1 MKKII
6 TILTLIVTILA
17 QANDGVY
24 YTSGNQLVPLAE
36 TTISVSKEILTIS
49 ILDNGQAQVDV
60 YYEFLNPNATPKTL
74 LMGFEA
80 DPSYNDDYKFHPNG
94 KHPHIH
100 NFTVEM
106 NGQKITHKNAVSAL
120 DKFAPLNTAQWQLD
134 DDMGLMLVNKK
145 THQTL
150 QDYAYVYYFN
160 ATFQPGINRIH
171 HTYSYT
177 MSETVGTAFEI
188 PYKLSP
194 AGRWAGGQIGDFT
207 LIIRADKTAKH
218 FLVGKESLP
227 GTKPQVIEGTCKL
240 RDTDLYETPMWE
252 VSLRNGAIQFHATN
266 FRPNPNREL
275 HINAANVLTSFNEQ
289 ARFGEFY
296 DRSSVMDLYIYE
308 MRDEDEK
315 PDMDFVRRIAHNLP
329 YANRGRVF
337 HNPEVKKYIESLWWY
352 MPDPNYKDDTSDF
365 TKSDWE
371 YIRY

>member
-171 HTYSYT
+171 HTYTYT
-177 MSETVGTAFEI
+177 MSETVGTSYEI

-194 AGRWAGGQIGDFT
+194 AGRWAGGKIGDFT

-218 FLVGKESLP
+218 FLVGRDALAGLE
-227 GTKPQVIEGTCKL
+227 PQVVEGAGKMRKTSH
-240 RDTDLYETPMWE
+240 YEINFHE
-252 VSLRNGAIQFHATN
+252 VSLRNGAIKFHTTD
-266 FRPNPNREL
+266 FRPNPENEL
-275 HINAANVLTSFNEQ
+275 IIWSANVMTSFNPD
-289 ARFGEFY
+289 AIFGQYY
-296 DRSSVMDLYIYE
+296 DRSSRLELYMYE
-308 MRDEDEK
+308 EVEGEK
-315 PDMDFVRRIAHNLP
+315 NQSPEFIKRIAHNLP

-365 TKSDWE
+365 TKIDWE